1 MSRFKKTIIKIKNT
15 YFLFYCF
22 PKISS
27 NDLPKK
33 KKEKFF
39 RFSEICNFREEIL
52 VFSFSSRVS
61 CPFAHIWNSREE
73 KRVAEFLP
81 TSFSPRVS
89 PHEFLASF
97 SSRDHPPSPFCV
109 GDTPL
114 RSLRANSAFNCLGRE
129 RSWINPANPMSG
141 TPRYGAPRRL
151 CRKRVS
157 ATRDPRAN
165 RNARRAFRACSFSF
179 IQVSKS

>member
-33 KKEKFF
+33 KEKFF
-39 RFSEICNFREEIL
+39 RFCEICNFREEIL
-52 VFSFSSRVS
+52 VCSFSSRVS
-61 CPFAHIWNSREE
+61 CPFAQIWNSREE

-89 PHEFLASF
+89 PHEFLLARSPPESVLRRGYSIALSAREFRFQLLGTGAFLDQSREPNVGHAQIWRAAS
-97 SSRDHPPSPFCV
+97 SLSEKGLRDE
-109 GDTPL
+109 G
-114 RSLRANSAFNCLGRE
+114 SA
-129 RSWINPANPMSG
+129 S
-141 TPRYGAPRRL
+141 
-151 CRKRVS
+151 
-157 ATRDPRAN
+157 
-165 RNARRAFRACSFSF
+165 
-179 IQVSKS
+179 Q